1 MHCIMLALAHIWL
14 FYKLDQV
21 HTEPESEVQAEQAQV
36 EAITNL
42 ALDQGKTRCITPPSL
57 IFILNYNLYVKND
70 CALGL

>member
-1 MHCIMLALAHIWL
+1 
-14 FYKLDQV
+14 
-21 HTEPESEVQAEQAQV
+21 VQAEQAQI